1 MDENTEEGRIIKI
14 IADKNSYKVGKKLGK
29 GGFGTVVELR
39 NKDKTYAG
47 KLIKKK
53 RGEPID
59 EADLI
64 LNFRGPGIVKVN
76 KIHTL
81 TENNYIYHFI
91 VMEKAPLKNLS
102 NFNYHLHFTNI
113 FNLIFESPF
122 EMVGNNL
129 IRFYSRQ
136 IIKGLELLDR
146 SNYSHFD
153 LKPGNILTFLNITL
167 KLTDFGLLRNPEE
180 LKDKDDNKFY
190 IPGGTRGFLTPEF
203 YLYNRKIDVKDAKK
217 QDIFALGATLFE
229 LKFGEEMLNYI
240 EYNDK
245 TITTDLIIDLIQKAM
260 DEIKSRKLSDRGFI
274 DFLCSLIQYVP
285 EERPNLEKIYRNKW
299 LHKNSEELIN
309 IWEINQLDEI
319 KLVLE
324 IDKSDFLIEKKKY
337 LDNKREN
344 EDNRKIRIHKFVF
357 RDEGKIY

>member
-1 MDENTEEGRIIKI
+1 MAENTGEGQIIKI
-14 IADKNSYKVGKKLGK
+14 LADKHSYKIGKTLGK
-29 GGFGTVVELR
+29 GGFGTVVELK
-39 NKDKTYAG
+39 NKGKTFAG

-53 RGEPID
+53 KGDVID

-76 KIHTL
+76 KIHPL
-81 TENNYIYHFI
+81 AQDSYIYHLI
-91 VMEKAPLKNLS
+91 VMEKAPLKSLS
-102 NFNYHLHFTNI
+102 SFNNHLHFKNI

-129 IRFYSRQ
+129 IRFYAKQ

-146 SNYSHFD
+146 SNFSHFD
-153 LKPGNILTFLNITL
+153 LKPGNILTFLNMTL
-167 KLTDFGLLRNPEE
+167 KLTDFGLLRNPET
-180 LKDKDDNKFY
+180 LKDDNDQFY
-190 IPGGTRGFLTPEF
+190 IPGGTRGYLTPEF

-229 LKFGEEMLNYI
+229 LKYGEEMLNYI
-240 EYNDK
+240 DYNDR

-260 DEIKSRKLSDRGFI
+260 DEIKSKKLSDRGFI

-285 EERPNLEKIYRNKW
+285 EERPNFEKIYRNKW
-299 LHKNSEELIN
+299 LHENSEELIN
-309 IWEINQLDEI
+309 IWEINQLDEK

-337 LDNKREN
+337 LDNKRQN
-344 EDNRKIRIHKFVF
+344 EVNRKIRRHKFVF
-357 RDEGKIY
+357 KDEGKIY